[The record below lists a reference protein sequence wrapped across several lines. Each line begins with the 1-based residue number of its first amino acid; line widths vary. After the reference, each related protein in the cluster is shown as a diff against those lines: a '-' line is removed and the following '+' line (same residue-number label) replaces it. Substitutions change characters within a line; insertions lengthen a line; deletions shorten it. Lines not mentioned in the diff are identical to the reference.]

1 MILFFLKRKIK
12 PTGVL
17 GRYPAVTLTLVP
29 SSKPKKHFTPLKKKV
44 VFTNPTICRF
54 PLAGRPNS
62 NRGKK
67 RKKALQQVMST
78 DEWREK
84 DGWMRFR
91 CKSLMW
97 ILLLT

>member
-12 PTGVL
+12 PIGVL
-17 GRYPAVTLTLVP
+17 GRYPAVILTLVP
-29 SSKPKKHFTPLKKKV
+29 SSTFYPFKKKV

-67 RKKALQQVMST
+67 EKKPCS
-78 DEWREK
+78 R
-84 DGWMRFR
+84 
-91 CKSLMW
+91 
-97 ILLLT
+97 